1 MEVAQS
7 FVPERDEIEKKRDH
21 RSIGCLGKQCKKM
34 CSDIKKTLFPQK
46 VVYPWTYPTLHKA
59 RRWYID
65 FYILDP
71 ATNQMR
77 RKKYMLSRYK
87 SLKARREMAR
97 QKIAW
102 IVDEVRN
109 GWNPFVKARTT
120 RDFSL
125 WDTVLDRYKDYL
137 LVAGRKGLLKSK
149 TAYDYQSRLKNFE
162 MFLSETGTHI
172 TYIYEFDRSLCV
184 EFLDYL
190 YFDKDVSAV
199 TRNGYRTWLS
209 TFCSWLMDKE
219 YLPRDQNPVADI
231 KQMRE
236 EEKKREPLTK
246 GALAAMREY
255 LTSRNPYFLLAC
267 YIEYY
272 VNIRPDE
279 MRYLK
284 IGYIDIKNCI
294 VTLPG
299 KFAKNRKRQ
308 EVTVPKKVL
317 KLMID
322 LGTFRSPSQY
332 YIFGPNLRPST
343 EQVAVNRFRQEW
355 SRMRKALGWPDSY
368 QFYSLKDTGISDNID
383 RYGLLTA
390 RDQARHADAATTNRY
405 AKVKHTAHVEL
416 QDWDGDL

>member
-1 MEVAQS
+1 MCPS
-7 FVPERDEIEKKRDH
+7 EKK
-21 RSIGCLGKQCKKM
+21 L
-34 CSDIKKTLFPQK
+34 TYQK
-46 VVYPWTYPTLHKA
+46 IIIYPWTYPTLHKGK
-59 RRWYID
+59 RWYVD

-71 ATNQMR
+71 TTNEMR

-87 SLKARREMAR
+87 SVKVRREMAK

-102 IVDEVRN
+102 IVSEVQM

-120 RDFSL
+120 RDFTR
-125 WDTVLDRYKDYL
+125 WDVVLARYKEYL
-137 LVAGRKGLLKSK
+137 QAAGRKGLLKGK
-149 TAYDYQSRLKNFE
+149 TVYDYQSRIKNFE
-162 MFLSETGTHI
+162 LFLEETDTHLA
-172 TYIYEFDRSLCV
+172 YVYEFDRSLCV

-190 YFDKDVSAV
+190 YFDKDVTAV

-209 TFCSWLMDKE
+209 TFASWLIDKE
-219 YLPRDQNPVADI
+219 YIPRESNPVADI

-246 GALAAMREY
+246 AALSAMRDY
-255 LTSRNPYFLLAC
+255 LSSHNPHFLLAC

-279 MRYLK
+279 MRFLK
-284 IGYIDIKNCI
+284 IGYIDIRNCI
-294 VTLPG
+294 VALPG

-322 LGTFRSPSQY
+322 LGIFNSPSQY
-332 YIFGPNLRPST
+332 YVFGPDLRPSD
-343 EQVAVNRFRQEW
+343 EHVAVNRFRQEW
-355 SRMRKALGWPDSY
+355 AKVRKALNWPDCY
-368 QFYSLKDTGISDNID
+368 QFYSLKDTGISENID
-383 RYGLLTA
+383 KYGLLTA
-390 RDQARHADAATTNRY
+390 RDQARHTDAATTNRY

-416 QDWDGDL
+416 RDWEGDL

>member
-1 MEVAQS
+1 MPQN
-7 FVPERDEIEKKRDH
+7 EKIYITCNNK
-21 RSIGCLGKQCKKM
+21 I
-34 CSDIKKTLFPQK
+34 
-46 VVYPWTYPTLHKA
+46 VYQWTYPTLHKA
-59 RRWYID
+59 KHWYVD

-71 ATNQMR
+71 ANNQMH
-77 RKKYMLSRYK
+77 RKKYMFGRWK
-87 SLKARREMAR
+87 SAKARKEMVK
-97 QKIAW
+97 QKIEW
-102 IVDEVRN
+102 IVSEIKN

-120 RDFSL
+120 REFTN
-125 WDTVLDRYKDYL
+125 WETVMGRYKEYL
-137 LVAGRKGLLKSK
+137 LASGRKGLLKEK
-149 TAYDYQSRLKNFE
+149 TAYDYQSRIKNFE
-162 MFLSETGTHI
+162 QFLDETDTHL

-209 TFCSWLMDKE
+209 TFSSWLIDKG
-219 YLPRDQNPVADI
+219 YISKDSNPVTDI

-236 EEKKREPLTK
+236 EEKHREPLTK

-255 LTSRNPYFLLAC
+255 LSSRNPHFLLAC

-279 MRYLK
+279 MRHLK
-284 IGYIDIKNCI
+284 IGYIDITNCI

-317 KLMID
+317 KLMAD
-322 LGTFRSPSQY
+322 LGTFNSPSQC
-332 YIFGPNLRPST
+332 YIFGLDLRPSMQ
-343 EQVAVNRFRQEW
+343 QVAVNRFRQEW
-355 SRMRKALGWPDSY
+355 ARMRKELGWPDTY
-368 QFYSLKDTGISDNID
+368 QFYSLKDTGISENID
-383 RYGLLTA
+383 KYGLLTA

-405 AKVKHTAHVEL
+405 AKVRHTAHVEL
-416 QDWDGDL
+416 RDWDGDL